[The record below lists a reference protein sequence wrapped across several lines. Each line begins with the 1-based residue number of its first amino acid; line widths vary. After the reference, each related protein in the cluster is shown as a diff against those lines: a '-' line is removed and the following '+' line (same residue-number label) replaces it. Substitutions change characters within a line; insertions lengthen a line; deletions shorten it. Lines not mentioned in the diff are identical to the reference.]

1 MYRIGDF
8 SRIANVTVKTLRYYA
23 REGLLTPVWVDRFTS
38 YRYYSLEQLP
48 RLNRILALKD
58 LGFSLEEIK
67 PLLNSTLPVEELR
80 GILSRKKTELEL
92 RLRSEQHRLVRVE
105 QRLEQIEHESEL
117 SNSDVVLRTLKSC
130 TCAFAN
136 TFAATWEQVPA
147 ARLAL
152 FQLITAYCEH
162 QHIRIRGPWFSM
174 LESPEYDERDIGIN
188 LGVCMDSG
196 AKIPFST
203 NSEPVRFD
211 RTPAIS
217 QAACLLGS
225 LDSLPPLP
233 ALMHWIDL
241 NGYRISGSTRMVYLG
256 DPAESGF
263 TKGVVEVQ
271 VPVTLRSEEL
281 KIIKEMEMEPVKY
294 ETLPAF
300 KVMGMKYRGKNENQ
314 EIAAMW
320 GSINKRAHEIPM
332 QGECAFGVCLML
344 PGEQEGV
351 FEYIAGF
358 KVTPGVQPPEGMV
371 VIDVP
376 ENRYAVFEHRGSLQT
391 LGSTYKKIAE
401 WWKSSGNHPVGEYD
415 MEVYDE
421 KFKDFSP
428 DSIFYIYE
436 PVK

>member
-8 SRIANVTVKTLRYYA
+8 SRITNVTVKTLRYYA
-23 REGLLTPVWVDRFTS
+23 REGLLTPIWVDRFTS

-67 PLLNSTLPVEELR
+67 PLLNTTLPVEELR
-80 GILSRKKTELEL
+80 GILTRKKTELEL

-105 QRLEQIEHESEL
+105 QRLDQIEHESEL
-117 SNSDVVLRTLKSC
+117 SNSDVVLRRLKAC
-130 TCAFAN
+130 TCALAD

-152 FQLITAYCEH
+152 SKLITGYCE
-162 QHIRIRGPWFSM
+162 QLHIRIRGPWFSM
-174 LESPEYDERDIGIN
+174 LESPEYDERDIQIN
-188 LGVCMDSG
+188 LGVCVDSG
-196 AKIPFST
+196 AVIPNSAG
-203 NSEPVRFD
+203 SEPVRFE
-211 RTPAIS
+211 RTLAVG
-217 QAACLLGS
+217 QAACLLGN

-241 NGYRISGSTRMVYLG
+241 NRYQINGSTRMVYLG

-263 TKGVVEVQ
+263 TKGAVEVQ

-314 EIAAMW
+314 EIAVMW
-320 GSINKRAHEIPM
+320 GNLNKRLQEIPM
-332 QGECAFGVCLML
+332 EGKCAFGVCLML
-344 PGEQEGV
+344 PGENEGV
-351 FEYIAGF
+351 FEYVAGF
-358 KVTPGVQPPEGMV
+358 KVSSGAKPPEGMV

-376 ENRYAVFEHRGSLQT
+376 ENRYAVFEHRGSLQI
-391 LGSTYKKIAE
+391 LGNTYKKIAE
-401 WWKSSGNHPVGEYD
+401 WWKSSGQQPVGEYD

-428 DSIFYIYE
+428 DSVFYIYE

>member
-67 PLLNSTLPVEELR
+67 PLLNTSLPAEDLR
-80 GILSRKKTELEL
+80 AILERKKTELES

-117 SNSDVVLRTLKSC
+117 SNSDVVLRKLKSC
-130 TCAFAN
+130 TCALAN
-136 TFAATWEQVPA
+136 TFAATWEQVPD

-152 FQLITAYCEH
+152 FRVITGFCEN
-162 QHIRIRGPWFSM
+162 QHVRIRGPWFSL
-174 LESPEYDERDIGIN
+174 LESPEYDERDIQIN
-188 LGVCMDSG
+188 LGVCVDSG
-196 AKIPFST
+196 GVIPAGAGY
-203 NSEPVRFD
+203 EPVRFE
-211 RTPAIS
+211 RTLSIS
-217 QAACLLGS
+217 QAACLLGN

-233 ALMHWIDL
+233 ALMHWIAL
-241 NGYRISGSTRMVYLG
+241 NGYQINGSTRMVYLG
-256 DPAESGF
+256 EPADIGF

-271 VPVTLRSEEL
+271 IPVVLRTEEL
-281 KIIKEMEMEPVKY
+281 KLIKENEMEPVKY

-314 EIAAMW
+314 EISAMW
-320 GSINKRAHEIPM
+320 GTLNTRAHEIPM
-332 QGECAFGVCLML
+332 VGECAFGVCLML

-358 KVTPGVQPPEGMV
+358 KVSPAAQPPEGML

-391 LGSTYKKIAE
+391 LGSTYKRIAE
-401 WWKSSGNHPVGEYD
+401 WWKSSGHQPVGEYD
-415 MEVYDE
+415 MEVYDD